1 MVALFSCHKGGVFMA
16 TTRIISMHKNKGKSI
31 AKCLADRIDY
41 ALNPDKTNDG
51 EYVSSY
57 ECDPKTILGEFLLSK
72 RIYADITG
80 REQAND
86 VIAYQIRQSFK
97 PGEVTPELANKIG
110 YDLALKFTKGNHGFI
125 VATHIDK
132 AHIHNHI
139 IYNSTSLDCTKKFR
153 DFLGSGK
160 AVRKI
165 SDHLCLENGLSI
177 IENPKREKNHY
188 GKWLGDKK
196 PVTHSQKLRDTIDE
210 ILSKKPSDFD
220 AFLLQMEQAGYSIKQ
235 GKHLAFKNK
244 EQKRFIRLRSLGED
258 YSEEE
263 IKKIIKGDKP
273 FIKKKQAN
281 EKQQSPVNLL
291 VDIQAKLQAG
301 KGAGYERWAKI
312 FNLKQMAQ
320 TMNYLTENNLLDYRD
335 LDKKAQTVTDN
346 FNQLSS
352 QIKDVEKRIIEIGNL
367 KTHIINYSKTRDTY
381 TAYRKAGYSKKFYEE
396 HTADLLLH
404 KAAKAAFDEI
414 EGKKLPTVK
423 ALQSEYSV
431 LLSEKKKAYTK
442 YHSIKKEM
450 KNILTAKA
458 NVDRLLGEDIS
469 EKEKEKHKEQR

>member
-1 MVALFSCHKGGVFMA
+1 MA
-16 TTRIISMHKNKGKSI
+16 TTRLISMHRNKGKSI
-31 AKCLADRIDY
+31 DSCLADRTDY
-41 ALNPDKTNDG
+41 AINHDKTNDG
-51 EYVSSY
+51 EYISSY
-57 ECDPKTILGEFLLSK
+57 ECDAKTVQGEFLLSK
-72 RIYADITG
+72 RIYSDITG

-110 YDLALKFTKGNHGFI
+110 YELGMRFTKGNHAFI

-139 IYNSTSLDCTKKFR
+139 IYNSTSLDCTRKFR

-165 SDHLCLENGLSI
+165 SDRLCLENGLSI
-177 IENPKREKNHY
+177 IENPKRGKNHY

-196 PVTHSQKLRDTIDE
+196 PITHSQRLRNTIDE
-210 ILSKKPSDFD
+210 ILSKKPIDFD
-220 AFLLQMEQAGYSIKQ
+220 AFLSQMERAGYSIKQ
-235 GKHLAFKNK
+235 GKHIAFKSK
-244 EQKRFIRLRSLGED
+244 DQKKFIRLRSLGEG
-258 YSEEE
+258 YTEED
-263 IKKIIKGDKP
+263 IKAIICGEKP
-273 FIKKKQAN
+273 IIDRKKAT
-281 EKQQSPVNLL
+281 EKVQSHVNLL

-320 TMNYLTENNLLDYRD
+320 TINFLTENNLLAYED
-335 LDKKAQTVTDN
+335 LEKKSQTATDS
-346 FNQLSS
+346 FNQLSA
-352 QIKDVEKRIIEIGNL
+352 QIKTAEKRMTEIGNL
-367 KTHIINYSKTRDTY
+367 KTHIINYSKTRDIY

-404 KAAKAAFDEI
+404 KAAKVAFDELKD
-414 EGKKLPTVK
+414 KKLPTIKV
-423 ALQSEYSV
+423 LQKEYME
-431 LLSEKKKAYTK
+431 LLSEKRKAYVK
-442 YHSIKKEM
+442 YHSTKKEM

-458 NVDRLLGEDIS
+458 NIDQLLGADLS
-469 EKEKEKHKEQR
+469 KKEKEKSQNQR

>member
-1 MVALFSCHKGGVFMA
+1 MA
-16 TTRIISMHKNKGKSI
+16 TTRLISMHRNKGKSI
-31 AKCLADRIDY
+31 ARCLSDRIDY
-41 ALNPDKTNDG
+41 ALNPDKTHNG
-51 EYVSSY
+51 KYVSSY
-57 ECDPKTILGEFLLSK
+57 ECDPKTVNGEFLLSK
-72 RIYADITG
+72 KIYTNITG

-97 PGEVTPELANKIG
+97 PGEVAPELANKIG

-165 SDHLCLENGLSI
+165 SDRLCLENGLSI
-177 IENPKREKNHY
+177 IENPKRGKSHY

-196 PVTHSQKLRDTIDE
+196 PISHSEKLRNTIDE
-210 ILSKKPSDFD
+210 ILSKNPTDFD
-220 AFLLQMEQAGYSIKQ
+220 VFLSQMEHSGYSIKQ
-235 GKHLAFKNK
+235 GKYFAFKNND
-244 EQKRFIRLRSLGED
+244 QKKFIRLRSLGEG
-258 YSEEE
+258 YTEE
-263 IKKIIKGDKP
+263 KIRAVINEKKP
-273 FIKKKQAN
+273 FAN
-281 EKQQSPVNLL
+281 RKTATVKSQSPVNLL
-291 VDIQAKLQAG
+291 VNIQAKLQAG

-320 TMNYLTENNLLDYRD
+320 TMNYLTENNLLDYKN
-335 LDKKAQTVTDN
+335 LEKKAQTITDN
-346 FNQLSS
+346 FNQLSI
-352 QIKDVEKRIIEIGNL
+352 QIKDAEKRMTEIGNL
-367 KTHIINYSKTRDTY
+367 KTYIINYSKTRDTY
-381 TAYRKAGYSKKFYEE
+381 TAYRKTGYSKKFYDE
-396 HTADLLLH
+396 HTTDLLLH

-414 EGKKLPTVK
+414 EGKKLPTVN
-423 ALQSEYSV
+423 ALQEEYSV
-431 LLSEKKKAYTK
+431 LLSEKKKAYAK

-450 KNILTAKA
+450 KNILTAKT

>member
-1 MVALFSCHKGGVFMA
+1 MALFLFGKETFMA
-16 TTRIISMHKNKGKSI
+16 TTRLISMHKNKGKST

-41 ALNPDKTNDG
+41 ALNPDKTNNG
-51 EYVSSY
+51 EYISSY
-57 ECDPKTILGEFLLSK
+57 ECDPNTVQGEFLLSK
-72 RIYADITG
+72 RIYSDITG

-110 YDLALKFTKGNHGFI
+110 YELGMRFTKGNHAFI

-132 AHIHNHI
+132 SHIHNHI

-165 SDHLCLENGLSI
+165 SDRLCLENGLSI
-177 IENPKREKNHY
+177 IENPKRGKNHY

-196 PVTHSQKLRDTIDE
+196 PVTHSQNLRNTIDE
-210 ILSKKPSDFD
+210 ILLKNPTDFD
-220 AFLLQMEQAGYSIKQ
+220 VFLSQMEHAGYSIKQ
-235 GKHLAFKNK
+235 GKYLAFKNND
-244 EQKRFIRLRSLGED
+244 QKKFIRLRSLGEG
-258 YSEEE
+258 YTEEE
-263 IKKIIKGDKP
+263 IRAVINEEKP
-273 FIKKKQAN
+273 FAN
-281 EKQQSPVNLL
+281 RKRATVKSQSPVNLL

-320 TMNYLTENNLLDYRD
+320 TMNYLTENNLLDYKD
-335 LDKKAQTVTDN
+335 LEKKAQAFTDN
-346 FNQLSS
+346 FNEIST
-352 QIKDVEKRIIEIGNL
+352 QIKDIEKRMTEIGNL
-367 KTHIINYSKTRDTY
+367 KTHIINYSKTRDVY
-381 TAYRKAGYSKKFYEE
+381 IAYRKAGYSKKFYEE
-396 HTADLLLH
+396 HTADILLH
-404 KAAKAAFDEI
+404 KAAKIVFDEL
-414 EGKKLPTVK
+414 EDKKLPTIK
-423 ALQSEYSV
+423 ALQEEYSV
-431 LLSEKKKAYTK
+431 LLSEKKKAYAK

>member
-1 MVALFSCHKGGVFMA
+1 
-16 TTRIISMHKNKGKSI
+16 MHKNKGKSI
-31 AKCLADRIDY
+31 DSCLADRLDY
-41 ALNPDKTNDG
+41 ALNPEKTNDG
-51 EYVSSY
+51 KYISSY
-57 ECDPKTILGEFLLSK
+57 ECDPKTVKGEFLLSK
-72 RIYADITG
+72 KIYTNITG

-97 PGEVTPELANKIG
+97 PGEVTPKLANKIG
-110 YDLALKFTKGNHGFI
+110 YDLALRFTKGNHGYI

-165 SDHLCLENGLSI
+165 SDRLCLENGLSI
-177 IENPKREKNHY
+177 IENPKRGRNHY

-196 PVTHSQKLRDTIDE
+196 PVTHSHKLRDTIDE
-210 ILSKKPSDFD
+210 ILSKKPSGFDDFL
-220 AFLLQMEQAGYSIKQ
+220 FQMEQAGYSIKQ

-244 EQKRFIRLRSLGED
+244 EQKKFIRLRSLGEG

-263 IKKIIKGDKP
+263 IKEIIKGKKP
-273 FIKKKQAN
+273 FIYRKKAT
-281 EKQQSPVNLL
+281 EKSQTYVNLL

-335 LDKKAQTVTDN
+335 LDKKAQTVMDK
-346 FNQLSS
+346 FNQLST
-352 QIKDVEKRIIEIGNL
+352 QIKDAENRMAEIGNL

-396 HTADLLLH
+396 HTAELLLH
-404 KAAKAAFDEI
+404 KAAKAAFDKFDD
-414 EGKKLPTVK
+414 KKIPTIK
-423 ALQSEYSV
+423 ALQTEYSE

-442 YHSIKKEM
+442 YHSTKKET